1 MSKENAP
8 YTPTLGDYSQEKST
22 DIKPSKLKDSYT
34 EKLQNAYL
42 PESKANYRP
51 SEESIE
57 SANGLDSAN
66 SNQVS
71 ESTVING
78 ISNS

>member
-42 PESKANYRP
+42 PESKANYT
-51 SEESIE
+51 SK
-57 SANGLDSAN
+57 
-66 SNQVS
+66 
-71 ESTVING
+71 
-78 ISNS
+78 